1 MSAYSVSD
9 LAITIAG
16 NEMVRGVSFSIE
28 AGQCLALV
36 GESGSGKSLTC
47 LSPFGLSAGSA
58 AGSVM
63 LGAQEICGL
72 AEDKLRP
79 LRAKG
84 VGFVFQQPLTAL
96 TPHLTI
102 GQQLREAAV
111 QGGAAMPTRAA
122 LSAMLARVDLP
133 DPDEKLDQ
141 FPHRLSGGQR
151 QRVMIAAAI
160 AHRPLLLV
168 ADEPT
173 TALDASLRHE
183 IMDLIDRLR
192 AEEGMAVL
200 LVSHDLASVRG
211 HADHVLV
218 MKDGGV
224 VEMGAA
230 AELLSA
236 PKSPY
241 TKALIAAAP
250 SLTDPVPARTPVGA
264 PLLSAKNIR
273 VTFPRPGFMLGWRRR
288 HLVAVDGVDLH
299 IGAGEAV
306 ALVGESGS
314 GKSTLGRAIA
324 RLGPCDSGAV
334 YWNDSVFPARSR
346 MTKAHRRLIQ
356 PVFQDPVA
364 SLDPRWKVR
373 DIIAEPL
380 TFFAPEIDV
389 ETAVYDA
396 MAAVEL
402 DTALLDRT
410 PRTLSGG
417 QAQRVAIARALISN
431 PQMLLLDEATSA
443 LDVLV
448 AAQIIALLQKL
459 QRERGLS
466 ILAITHDLALARLLC
481 HRIAVLDQGRIV
493 ETGEAEAL
501 IETPAHHVTQKLVK
515 ASQR

>member
-1 MSAYSVSD
+1 MSAYRVSD

-16 NEMVRGVSFSIE
+16 KELVHGVSFSIE
-28 AGQCLALV
+28 AGHCLALV

-47 LSPFGLSAGSA
+47 LTPFGLSAGVATGSA
-58 AGSVM
+58 L
-63 LGAQEICGL
+63 LGGQEICGL
-72 AEDKLRP
+72 SEQTLRP
-79 LRAKG
+79 LRAQG

-102 GQQLREAAV
+102 GQQLREAAM
-111 QGGAAMPTRAA
+111 QSGAPAPMRSA
-122 LSAMLARVDLP
+122 LRAMLARVDLP

-160 AHRPLLLV
+160 AHHPRLLV

-224 VEMGAA
+224 VEMGPTSDI
-230 AELLSA
+230 LSA
-236 PKSPY
+236 PQTPY
-241 TKALIAAAP
+241 SKALIAAAP
-250 SLTDPVPARTPVGA
+250 SLTDPIPTRTPVGS
-264 PLLSAKNIR
+264 PLLGAKGIR
-273 VTFPRPGFMLGWRRR
+273 VTFPRAGFKLGWRRDR
-288 HLVAVDGVDLH
+288 LVAVDSVDLH
-299 IGAGEAV
+299 IGAGEAL

-314 GKSTLGRAIA
+314 GKSTLGRAIV
-324 RLGPCDSGAV
+324 RLGPCDSGEV
-334 YWNDSVFPARSR
+334 VWKDARLPDR
-346 MTKAHRRLIQ
+346 AQMAKAHRRLIQ

-380 TFFAPEIDV
+380 GIFAPEVDA
-389 ETAVYDA
+389 EHAVNEA
-396 MAAVEL
+396 MEAVEL
-402 DTALLDRT
+402 DTTLLDRT
-410 PRTLSGG
+410 PRALSGG
-417 QAQRVAIARALISN
+417 QAQRVAIARALIAN

-459 QRERGLS
+459 QRERGIS

-501 IETPAHHVTQKLVK
+501 IATPAHPVTQKLVK